1 MNVRFRPASVV
12 AMIALATACA
22 GVAFAADTTPV
33 KGPAP
38 GRAGIGGQ
46 IGSSY
51 IFAGGDYADGAQP
64 RLSFAGHFRYQI
76 DSHWGW
82 QFSPQFTW
90 NGYVSHVDAPYL
102 AENSVGNNFTKQRY
116 ITQIAGLGSQ
126 LQYFGGDAGTRWHV
140 GFGPAIYR
148 VVVQNNR
155 KVVRDTLSKELVR
168 GAHLGASAEFGIE
181 RMNKRLPNTS
191 LEATVALQTVFAGDD
206 TKYASGWN
214 GTPMLVEVRIG
225 GHYYYDFRRPKPAAK
240 GAKGLTK

>member
-46 IGSSY
+46 IGSSF

-64 RLSFAGHFRYQI
+64 RLSFAGHFRYQA
-76 DSHWGW
+76 DAHWGW

-90 NGYVSHVDAPYL
+90 NGYVSHANAPFE
-102 AENSVGNNFTKQRY
+102 AQNSVPGNRTKQKY
-116 ITQIAGLGSQ
+116 LTQIAGLGSQ
-126 LQYFGGDAGTRWHV
+126 LQYFGGSGDTRWHV
-140 GFGPAIYR
+140 GFGPGVYR

-155 KVVRDTLSKELVR
+155 KVVMDPVTTELHKS
-168 GAHLGASAEFGIE
+168 AHLGLGAEFGIE
-181 RMNKRLPNTS
+181 RLTKRLANTS

-214 GTPMLVEVRIG
+214 GTPMLVEIRIG
-225 GHYYYDFRRPKPAAK
+225 AQHYYDFRRSKPAAK